1 MKLRKA
7 GHNMTELSLADGTD
21 VLFSYETPVAAF
33 VPERGYIRTETHYSA
48 TTTRHINKWLGGH
61 AADESVPQ
69 SVIDALVA

>member
-1 MKLRKA
+1 MQLSQL
-7 GHNMTELSLADGTD
+7 GSNMTEVSFSNGTT
-21 VLFSYETPVAAF
+21 VLFSYKTPVAAF
-33 VPERGYIRTETHYSA
+33 VPMRGYIRTETYYSP